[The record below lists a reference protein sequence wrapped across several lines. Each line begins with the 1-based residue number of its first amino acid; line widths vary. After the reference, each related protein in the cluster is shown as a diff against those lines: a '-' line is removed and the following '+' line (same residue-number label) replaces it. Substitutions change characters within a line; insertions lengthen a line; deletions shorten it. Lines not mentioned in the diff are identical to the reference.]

1 MIKNPVISS
10 TSPLLAEMQKKG
22 GIMQYGQTAFVVDD
36 DDFFRNA
43 LQRIFRSAG
52 FQVETFASAELFLEG
67 YKPCEESCL
76 ILDLRMPEVGG
87 LELLQ
92 RMQQM
97 QIDLPVIV
105 YTGNADVQVAVRAM
119 QEGAFTVIEKPLS
132 SELLIEQAR
141 TAINNTRSQRVRQAK
156 AAKARLSLSMLTE
169 RERQV
174 ARCLAEGLSA
184 AETASSLGIS
194 ARTVEVHRAN
204 LFRKLQIKS
213 SAVLAQLVLLAELN
227 NGDE

>member
-1 MIKNPVISS
+1 
-10 TSPLLAEMQKKG
+10 
-22 GIMQYGQTAFVVDD
+22 MQYGQTVFVVDD

-87 LELLQ
+87 LELLKCLQQ
-92 RMQQM
+92 R

-119 QEGAFTVIEKPLS
+119 QEGAFTLIEKPLS

-141 TAINNTRSQRVRQAK
+141 AAITSSRFKRARQAK
-156 AAKARLSLSMLTE
+156 VAKARESLALLTE
-169 RERQV
+169 RETQV
-174 ARCLAEGLSA
+174 AKCLAEGLSA
-184 AETASSLGIS
+184 AETASCLGIS

-213 SAVLAQLVLLAELN
+213 SAVLAQLVLLAEQNDIAADNFVDKASHLN
-227 NGDE
+227 KLLK

>member
-1 MIKNPVISS
+1 
-10 TSPLLAEMQKKG
+10 
-22 GIMQYGQTAFVVDD
+22 MQYGQTVFVVDD
-36 DDFFRNA
+36 DDFFRSA
-43 LQRIFRSAG
+43 LQRIFQSAG
-52 FQVETFASAELFLEG
+52 FRVESFASAEQFLKN
-67 YKPCEESCL
+67 YWPCEESCL

-97 QIDLPVIV
+97 QFDLPVIV

-141 TAINNTRSQRVRQAK
+141 AAITSSRFKRARQAK
-156 AAKARLSLSMLTE
+156 VTKARESLALLTE
-169 RERQV
+169 RETQV
-174 ARCLAEGLSA
+174 AKCLAEGLSA
-184 AETASSLGIS
+184 VETASRLGIS

-213 SAVLAQLVLLAELN
+213 SAVLAQLVLLVELN
-227 NGDE
+227 DVPAGSLVDKEKSLNMPLN